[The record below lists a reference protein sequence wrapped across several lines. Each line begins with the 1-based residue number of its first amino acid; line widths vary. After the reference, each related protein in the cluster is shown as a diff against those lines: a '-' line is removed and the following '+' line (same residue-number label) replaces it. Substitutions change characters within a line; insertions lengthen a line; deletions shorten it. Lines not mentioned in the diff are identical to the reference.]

1 MRRARRIARCAGA
14 IGGTILVALA
24 LAVPVSAADLT
35 ETVRRI
41 KPGIVGVGTFQE
53 VRRPPSQLL
62 GTGFAVGDGTLV
74 LTSNHVV
81 NNKADQ
87 DQHRLLVVFTG
98 SGRDS
103 RVVPVVV
110 ATSDPLHDV
119 AILRLTQGR
128 LPPLELGDDSD
139 VAEGQS
145 IAFTG
150 FPIGAVL
157 GLYPVTH
164 RGIIAARTPIAV
176 PQVSQGN
183 LDARM
188 IRMLRERFEVFQ
200 LDATAY
206 PGNSEG
212 TGAQRSERHHLR
224 RADPLRART
233 PASDGALTYG
243 LGGAAGAVGG
253 SSATGAAPSVSA
265 MWRISSMVSR
275 RGASARGA
283 RAAATGAMGASAC
296 AASRWV
302 T

>member
-1 MRRARRIARCAGA
+1 MRRARWIVRRAGA
-14 IGGTILVALA
+14 IGAAILVALA

-128 LPPLELGDDSD
+128 LPPLELGDDSG

-206 PGNSEG
+206 PGNSG
-212 TGAQRSERHHLR
+212 S
-224 RADPLRART
+224 PLY
-233 PASDGALTYG
+233 DQ
-243 LGGAAGAVGG
+243 
-253 SSATGAAPSVSA
+253 ATGRVLGIVSSVFVKDAKERALSDPSGITFAVPI
-265 MWRISSMVSR
+265 RY
-275 RGASARGA
+275 ARELL
-283 RAAATGAMGASAC
+283 RQT
-296 AASRWV
+296 V
-302 T
+302 P

>member
-1 MRRARRIARCAGA
+1 MFSM
-14 IGGTILVALA
+14 
-24 LAVPVSAADLT
+24 LAVILPSSAADLAD
-35 ETVRRI
+35 TVRRI
-41 KPGIVGVGTFQE
+41 KPSIVGVGTFQE

-62 GTGFAVGDGTLV
+62 GTGFAVADGTLV

-81 NNKADQ
+81 NNKTDKE
-87 DQHRLLVVFTG
+87 QHRLLVVFTG

-110 ATSDPLHDV
+110 VAADPLHDV
-119 AILRLTQGR
+119 AVLRLAQGQ

-183 LDARM
+183 LDARL
-188 IRMLRERFEVFQ
+188 IRMLREKFEVFQ

-206 PGNSEG
+206 PGNSG
-212 TGAQRSERHHLR
+212 S
-224 RADPLRART
+224 PLY
-233 PASDGALTYG
+233 DQ
-243 LGGAAGAVGG
+243 
-253 SSATGAAPSVSA
+253 ATGRVLGIVSSVFVKDAKERALSDPSGITFAVPIRYARELLRQAAP
-265 MWRISSMVSR
+265 
-275 RGASARGA
+275 
-283 RAAATGAMGASAC
+283 
-296 AASRWV
+296 
-302 T
+302 